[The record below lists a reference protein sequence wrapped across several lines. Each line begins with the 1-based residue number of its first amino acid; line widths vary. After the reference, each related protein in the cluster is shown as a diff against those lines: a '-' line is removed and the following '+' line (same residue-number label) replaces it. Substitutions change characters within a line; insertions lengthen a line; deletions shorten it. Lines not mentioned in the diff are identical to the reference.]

1 MKRNALLVSWLLAL
15 LLPALSYA
23 QTITVENGTS
33 RTLYELYVS
42 PSAGQAWGRDLLGDG
57 VLQEG
62 GSVDVVLKAAGRYDI
77 MAIDEIQRQYYV
89 ADEELAAGRRILITD
104 RARREGRALP
114 ESVGYGWIRLLND
127 TGFTVHYVYVS
138 PGYAGSWEEGEQ
150 VLPGNR
156 VLESGEEYLVQIDIS
171 KYRTTVYD
179 FLLIDEDR
187 DRYAKWDVDLETAAV
202 LEVTLEDI
210 QWN

>member
-1 MKRNALLVSWLLAL
+1 MKRNALLVSWLLAV
-15 LLPALSYA
+15 LLPAALHA
-23 QTITVENGTS
+23 ETVTVENGTS

-42 PSAGQAWGRDLLGDG
+42 PSAGQAWGRDLLGEG
-57 VLQEG
+57 VIEEG
-62 GSVDVVLKAAGRYDI
+62 DSVDVMLKAAGRYDI
-77 MAIDEIQRQYYV
+77 MAIDEIQRQYYI
-89 ADEELAAGRRILITD
+89 AGEELATGRRIVITD
-104 RARREGRALP
+104 GARREGDALP
-114 ESVGYGWIRLLND
+114 ESMGYGWIRLRND

-150 VLPGNR
+150 VLPPNR

-171 KYRTTVYD
+171 KYRTTIFD

-187 DRYAKWDVDLETAAV
+187 DRYTKWDVDLETDAV
-202 LEVTLEDI
+202 LEVSLEDI